1 MLGYH
6 EFCLCDCFVFLNT
19 RLQHWLLE
27 ACIKIRILGNLWLH
41 LKVILNGLEVLLYF
55 LLKKDIVLGFE
66 FVEAG
71 LEHGFHVVDLL
82 P

>member
-1 MLGYH
+1 M
-6 EFCLCDCFVFLNT
+6 
-19 RLQHWLLE
+19 E
-27 ACIKIRILGNLWLH
+27 ACVKIRILGNLWLH
-41 LKVILNGLEVLLYF
+41 LNVILNGLEVFLHF